1 MRPDHCGDAPC
12 GPSTC
17 TPAGRSKR
25 RSGADSA
32 VVTNT
37 PPPSLVTGALGAGFA
52 ATSAAPSSGR
62 RRPRPPCRC
71 RESCHVIRAVR
82 RCPVRRSRC
91 GRAGGAGLSR
101 WGGTAARRSP
111 ARIPAR
117 RAGTGSGSRATVAWS
132 RSPNTTHLWV
142 CLTVRV
148 GPMGKHRSLRPTV
161 IRRRQRGVAAIAVVG
176 GAAAALAAVRHPRC
190 RHRAAFG
197 AQPMRPADR
206 VTGLST
212 ACTVSLAVLRRHRD
226 FGLSTDWAL
235 GLAVCAW
242 CSKGSLCLPAW
253 ASARACST
261 RWG

>member
-1 MRPDHCGDAPC
+1 MRRVGRAPAL
-12 GPSTC
+12 P
-17 TPAGRSKR
+17 PV
-25 RSGADSA
+25 DPNA
-32 VVTNT
+32 VA
-37 PPPSLVTGALGAGFA
+37 ALI
-52 ATSAAPSSGR
+52 APSSPTPHRRASSPAHWAQASPLHRPHLRPAAGGR
-62 RRPRPPCRC
+62 GHPVGAANPVTAFELSALPGAARSVWSGGRC
-71 RESCHVIRAVR
+71 APE
-82 RCPVRRSRC
+82 PVGRD
-91 GRAGGAGLSR
+91 GRASKPCTNPGSSSR
-101 WGGTAARRSP
+101 NWFWISCN
-111 ARIPAR
+111 
-117 RAGTGSGSRATVAWS
+117 VAWS

-226 FGLSTDWAL
+226 FGSSTDWAL

>member
-1 MRPDHCGDAPC
+1 MRPDHCGDASC

-82 RCPVRRSRC
+82 RCPVRRGRC
-91 GRAGGAGLSR
+91 GRAGGARLSR
-101 WGGTAARRSP
+101 WDGTAARRSP

-117 RAGTGSGSRATVAWS
+117 RAGTGSGSRATLRGLGHRTRHTSGCVR
-132 RSPNTTHLWV
+132 RSGLARWASTEAFD
-142 CLTVRV
+142 R
-148 GPMGKHRSLRPTV
+148 RSSDVVSGALRPSLS
-161 IRRRQRGVAAIAVVG
+161 VG

-226 FGLSTDWAL
+226 FGSSTDWAL